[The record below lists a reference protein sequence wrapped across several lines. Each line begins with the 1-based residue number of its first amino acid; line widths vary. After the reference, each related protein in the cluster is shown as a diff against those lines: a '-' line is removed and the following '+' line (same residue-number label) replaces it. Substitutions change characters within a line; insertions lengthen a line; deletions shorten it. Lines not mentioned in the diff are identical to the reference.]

1 MSRLDHFLVTD
12 AWMNMFLNVT
22 QWGCMRGLSDHRPII
37 LKNKE
42 TNCGPKSFKVINSWS
57 QMEGYREYVRAQW
70 KFLKFEGLSTFVL
83 NEKLKV
89 IKSNL
94 KEWRKLHASNLEEK
108 LKKE

>member
-12 AWMNMFLNVT
+12 AWMNMFLNVIR
-22 QWGCMRGLSDHRPII
+22 WGCMTGLSDHHPII

-42 TNCGPKSFKVINSWS
+42 TNCGPKPFKVINSWS